1 MWVAGLVEWWNS
13 RREVRFDLLQS
24 RVGGVWAWESPEQ
37 GLEAP
42 LHRTRLSVVPL
53 TPVLTP
59 VLGVVVSRAR
69 SLASAE
75 AGVGQSPGSA
85 ALEEGV

>member
-1 MWVAGLVEWWNS
+1 M
-13 RREVRFDLLQS
+13 REVRFGLLQS
-24 RVGGVWAWESPEQ
+24 RVGGVRAWESPEQ

-53 TPVLTP
+53 TPVL
-59 VLGVVVSRAR
+59 GIVVSRAR

>member
-1 MWVAGLVEWWNS
+1 MAGLVGWWNS
-13 RREVRFDLLQS
+13 RREVRFGLLQS

-42 LHRTRLSVVPL
+42 LRRTRLSVVPL

-69 SLASAE
+69 GLASA
-75 AGVGQSPGSA
+75 GVGPSPGSA